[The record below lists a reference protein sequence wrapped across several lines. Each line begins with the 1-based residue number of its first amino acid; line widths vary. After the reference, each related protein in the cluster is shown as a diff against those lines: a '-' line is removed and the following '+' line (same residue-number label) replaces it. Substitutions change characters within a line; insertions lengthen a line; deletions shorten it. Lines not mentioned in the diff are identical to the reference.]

1 MVSRRRVA
9 ADTRWAVV
17 IVNYNAGDHLAGCV
31 RSVVADTSA
40 GVADIVVVD
49 NGSTDGSLAALAHEP
64 GVRVV
69 ESGGNVG
76 LARAVNLGVATTSA
90 PIVAVLNPD
99 TVLRPGTAGALV
111 GRLERDAGVGVV
123 GPRIEN
129 PDGTTYPSARTEPP
143 LAIAVGHALLGVV
156 WPRNPCSRRYRA
168 LDVDPGAPRTVD
180 WLSGA
185 AMWFRRDA
193 LDRVGG
199 WDERFFMF
207 MEDVDVCR
215 RVRDAGL
222 SVEYDPAGTLVHAEG
237 VSRAHHPYRM
247 IVAHHR
253 SVWRYAEHRWRG
265 PRRLLLPL
273 AGLALLA
280 RAGASMLAYW
290 FGGRRRPPELG
301 G

>member
-1 MVSRRRVA
+1 MASRRREPVA
-9 ADTRWAVV
+9 ARWAAV
-17 IVNYNAGDHLAGCV
+17 IVNYNAGEHLLGCV
-31 RSVVADTSA
+31 RSVAADTSA

-49 NGSTDGSLAALAHEP
+49 NGSTDGSLEAISREP
-64 GVRVV
+64 GVRVI

-76 LARAVNLGVATTSA
+76 LARAVNLGVATTTA
-90 PIVAVLNPD
+90 AVVAVLNPD

-143 LAIAVGHALLGVV
+143 LAIALGHAVLGVV

-168 LDVDPGAPRTVD
+168 LDVDPSLPRTVD

-215 RVRDAGL
+215 RLRDAGL
-222 SVEYDPAGTLVHAEG
+222 AVEYDPSGSLVHVEG

-247 IVAHHR
+247 IATHHR
-253 SVWRYAEHRWRG
+253 SVWRYAELRWRG
-265 PRRLLLPL
+265 VRRLLLPF
-273 AGLALLA
+273 AGLALVA
-280 RAGASMLAYW
+280 RAGAAMLAHRI
-290 FGGRRRPPELG
+290 GGRRRRPQIG